1 MIPRPAVRVAVAAAA
16 VLLALFVTVS
26 GYDSAGKQTDAVDDY
41 TAGLT
46 EEDTFDNPEDAMRC
60 FKVACGDMLLAIN
73 AARNNTYEIENV
85 LEKTVNPYM
94 ELLMFIEKK

>member
-1 MIPRPAVRVAVAAAA
+1 
-16 VLLALFVTVS
+16 
-26 GYDSAGKQTDAVDDY
+26 
-41 TAGLT
+41 
-46 EEDTFDNPEDAMRC
+46 MRC